1 MIKNDPTTSIVKKLI
16 KQISG
21 NLTEDDEL
29 IPEVA
34 IKGSG
39 DIWCYDPSGRT
50 FKRIYRGIKA
60 YILMENFDH
69 NGRTLIYTQNG
80 DMVCIEP
87 DDLLYTGYD

>member
-1 MIKNDPTTSIVKKLI
+1 MIKNSSPQDLVKQLI

-39 DIWCYDPSGRT
+39 EIWCYDPTDRDWET
-50 FKRIYRGIKA
+50 K
-60 YILMENFDH
+60 
-69 NGRTLIYTQNG
+69 
-80 DMVCIEP
+80 
-87 DDLLYTGYD
+87 

>member
-1 MIKNDPTTSIVKKLI
+1 MIKNSSPQDLVKQLI

-39 DIWCYDPSGRT
+39 EIWCYDPTGRT
-50 FKRIYRGIKA
+50 FKRIYRWC
-60 YILMENFDH
+60 YRN
-69 NGRTLIYTQNG
+69 N
-80 DMVCIEP
+80 
-87 DDLLYTGYD
+87 

>member
-1 MIKNDPTTSIVKKLI
+1 MIKNSSPQDLIKQLI

-39 DIWCYDPSGRT
+39 EIWCYDPTGRT
-50 FKRIYRGIKA
+50 FKRIYRGVKA
-60 YILMENFDH
+60 YVLREN
-69 NGRTLIYTQNG
+69 T
-80 DMVCIEP
+80 C
-87 DDLLYTGYD
+87 